1 MKKIIYS
8 FLAILL
14 VSQFIV
20 LNVRAG
26 ATDLIPIDK
35 VITSANDYIKD
46 EEEEKQYSFSA
57 TETRIYMSYPEFIDH
72 WNVPYTAEA
81 ITLEN
86 TSMEINKDNYSKSFA
101 DALYMI
107 YLLYGYYFACGYNE
121 TQITNVLSWIDVDER
136 PEYTSNYDKY
146 GLLLVS
152 EPFKFEEDS
161 VTISGDFV
169 RKFVISLDSSKT
181 KVLFDELSGSR
192 NPDKGIADDLEII
205 VNTSNV
211 STNEIAISALAKN
224 ADSFG
229 TDVSCNIYKSESITG
244 DFVLVGSVSCDGVN
258 YLYDKNLDSN
268 KTYYYKASI
277 VGDNSYY
284 SEVIEA
290 KTLANKSNG
299 VSNPDTGSEAYVI
312 GALILVVAFS
322 SFLIFGQNLYLKK

>member
-1 MKKIIYS
+1 MKKILYS
-8 FLAILL
+8 FLAMLL
-14 VSQFIV
+14 ISQFIV
-20 LNVRAG
+20 LNVYAG
-26 ATDLIPIDK
+26 AADLIPIDK
-35 VITSANDYIKD
+35 VITSANEYVK
-46 EEEEKQYSFSA
+46 EEDAETQSSFSA
-57 TETRIYMSYPEFIDH
+57 TATRISFSAPGYVDS

-81 ITLEN
+81 ITLDN
-86 TSMEINKDNYSKSFA
+86 TSMEINNDNVNRNFE

-107 YLLYGYYFACGYNE
+107 DLLYGYYFACGYNE
-121 TQITNVLSWIDVDER
+121 TQITNVLSWFDVDER

-146 GLLLVS
+146 GLLVVS
-152 EPFKFEEDS
+152 EPFKIEEDS
-161 VTISGDFV
+161 VTISGDFI

-192 NPDKGIADDLEII
+192 NPDKDIAGDLEII
-205 VNTSNV
+205 VNTSNA

-229 TDVSCNIYKSESITG
+229 TDVSCNIYRSGSITG

-277 VGDNSYY
+277 VGDNNYY

-290 KTLANKSNG
+290 KTLTSKSNVG
-299 VSNPDTGSEAYVI
+299 SNPDTGSEGYVI

>member
-1 MKKIIYS
+1 MKKILYS
-8 FLAILL
+8 FLAMLL
-14 VSQFIV
+14 ISQFIV

-26 ATDLIPIDK
+26 AADLIPIDK
-35 VITSANDYIKD
+35 VITSANEYVK
-46 EEEEKQYSFSA
+46 EEDAETQFSFSA
-57 TETRIYMSYPEFIDH
+57 TGNRIYFSAPGYVDS

-81 ITLEN
+81 ITLDN
-86 TSMEINKDNYSKSFA
+86 TSMEINNDNVNRNFE

-107 YLLYGYYFACGYNE
+107 DLLYGYYFACGYNE
-121 TQITNVLSWIDVDER
+121 TQITNVLSWFDVDER

-146 GLLLVS
+146 GLLVVS

-161 VTISGDFV
+161 VTISGDFI

-192 NPDKGIADDLEII
+192 NPDKGIAGDLEII
-205 VNTSNV
+205 VNTSNA

-229 TDVSCNIYKSESITG
+229 TDVSCNIYRAESITG

-277 VGDNSYY
+277 VGDNNYY

-290 KTLANKSNG
+290 KTLTSKSNVG
-299 VSNPDTGSEAYVI
+299 SNPDTGSEGYVI

>member
-1 MKKIIYS
+1 MKKILYS
-8 FLAILL
+8 FLAMLL

-20 LNVRAG
+20 LNVYAG

-35 VITSANDYIKD
+35 VITSANEYVK
-46 EEEEKQYSFSA
+46 EEDAETQFSFSA
-57 TETRIYMSYPEFIDH
+57 TGNRIYFSAPKYIDP

-81 ITLEN
+81 ITLDN
-86 TSMEINKDNYSKSFA
+86 TSLEINNDNVRKSFD
-101 DALYMI
+101 DALSMLD
-107 YLLYGYYFACGYNE
+107 LLYGYYFACGYNE
-121 TQITNVLSWIDVDER
+121 TQITNVLSWLDVDER

-146 GLLLVS
+146 GLLVVS

-161 VTISGDFV
+161 VTISGDFI

-192 NPDKGIADDLEII
+192 NPDKGVAGDLEII
-205 VNTSNV
+205 VNTNNA

-229 TDVSCNIYKSESITG
+229 TDVSCNIYRSESITG
-244 DFVLVGSVSCDGVN
+244 DFVLVGSISCDGVN

-277 VGDNSYY
+277 VGNNSYY
-284 SEVIEA
+284 SEVLEA
-290 KTLANKSNG
+290 KTLASKSNG
-299 VSNPDTGSEAYVI
+299 VSNPDTGSEGYVI

-322 SFLIFGQNLYLKK
+322 SFLIFGQNLYIKK